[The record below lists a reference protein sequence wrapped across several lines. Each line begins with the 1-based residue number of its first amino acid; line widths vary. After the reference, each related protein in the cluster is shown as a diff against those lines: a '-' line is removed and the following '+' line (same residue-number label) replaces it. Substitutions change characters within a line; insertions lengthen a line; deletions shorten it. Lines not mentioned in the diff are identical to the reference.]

1 MSDDRYNFLNGYKLY
16 EAASEKDLL
25 RPEMERIHFLGGFA
39 YATDAHILVRVPLS
53 ICTSFEPEEAAELN
67 GFCIH
72 RKLLKMIYGF
82 DRVKIE
88 RTMTAED
95 AYGNLLED
103 AQVVVYITVVFQ
115 GQQIRFRLER
125 SNLPFVEQFEKIL
138 QSEGERRPLSRIG
151 LNTRL
156 LSKVSAA
163 MNMELVSMDFTTESN
178 KIYITSTNALNS
190 GAMAIIMP
198 VMVSG
203 TLPGMGDEDESE
215 ESSDET
221 GRSEE

>member
-1 MSDDRYNFLNGYKLY
+1 M
-16 EAASEKDLL
+16 
-25 RPEMERIHFLGGFA
+25 
-39 YATDAHILVRVPLS
+39 
-53 ICTSFEPEEAAELN
+53 
-67 GFCIH
+67 
-72 RKLLKMIYGF
+72 
-82 DRVKIE
+82 
-88 RTMTAED
+88 
-95 AYGNLLED
+95 
-103 AQVVVYITVVFQ
+103 YITVVFQ
-115 GQQIRFRLER
+115 GEQIRFRLER

-178 KIYITSTNALNS
+178 KIYITSTNVLNS

-203 TLPGMGDEDESE
+203 TLPCP
-215 ESSDET
+215 
-221 GRSEE
+221 GRRR

>member
-1 MSDDRYNFLNGYKLY
+1 MSEDRYNFLSGYKLY
-16 EAASEKDLL
+16 EAAAEKDLL

-39 YATDAHILVRVPLS
+39 YATDSHILVRVPLS
-53 ICTSFEPEEAAELN
+53 MCTSFEPEEAAELN

-88 RTMTAED
+88 RTMTTED

-103 AQVVVYITVVFQ
+103 AQVIVYITVVFQ
-115 GQQIRFRLER
+115 GEQIRFRLER
-125 SNLPFVEQFEKIL
+125 SNLPFVQQFEKIL

-156 LSKVSAA
+156 LSKISAA
-163 MNMELVSMDFTTESN
+163 MKMELVSMDFTTESN
-178 KIYITSTNALNS
+178 KIYITSTNSMNG

-203 TLPGMGDEDESE
+203 TLPGMDEEEDESE
-215 ESSDET
+215 
-221 GRSEE
+221 